1 MADEIVWL
9 SSNKK
14 SKYSDHYNLLIES
27 GFYKSISV
35 PPNVILSDKDCEL
48 TQYYL
53 MRLQEEYVGNI
64 VILDEAQVFISKDN
78 SI

>member
-27 GFYKSISV
+27 GFYKSIPV